1 MGPRNNTTKKSKEIH
16 WKPPHKPTSAAE
28 IIEIEP
34 PKAKTETMSSGRPDP
49 KAPCQGA
56 IHSAKPETSSIPDV
70 GCNPT
75 PVVDNLRSNVAA
87 PPGLPEGP
95 EMHHEGKGESL
106 DAAES
111 PERTSNQSQQFS
123 NDLRNLQQQFLEFRE
138 MSVKKDQA
146 WEREV
151 EALKEKLNKV
161 EGLEKEVEELKQKL
175 DESEERAEVF
185 KQKLDES
192 EKRAEVL
199 QQRLEGVE
207 KELKRARQEL
217 NQMHRSLCRRQIAIA
232 IYKLLGCKDFESRKK
247 FFDNFKDNR
256 RVLKLRLEEVFSQP
270 ISKKFAN
277 EFFAALDLG
286 DHGIIKQGNVTAHE
300 YTFEQGEEHAEDSK
314 VFKFYLSFMQEQ
326 RGYQKTDE
334 IGKAAD
340 KGIPRTESG
349 TDKKRGG
356 SKQPR
361 RGQGRGKFQ
370 RGN

>member
-1 MGPRNNTTKKSKEIH
+1 MAKKSKEIH
-16 WKPPHKPTSAAE
+16 WKPPHKPTSTAE

-34 PKAKTETMSSGRPDP
+34 PKAKTETMSSGHPDP

-95 EMHHEGKGESL
+95 EMHHEGEGESSNAAAPPEPTSDPTQTL
-106 DAAES
+106 SHKLQNLEQAFSTFQAES
-111 PERTSNQSQQFS
+111 VTKYQGWKE
-123 NDLRNLQQQFLEFRE
+123 
-138 MSVKKDQA
+138 
-146 WEREV
+146 EV
-151 EALKEKLNKV
+151 EALQEKLNKV

-175 DESEERAEVF
+175 DESE
-185 KQKLDES
+185 
-192 EKRAEVL
+192 KRAGVL

-207 KELKRARQEL
+207 KELERARQEL
-217 NQMHRSLCRRQIAIA
+217 NQMHQSLCRRQIAIA
-232 IYKLLGCKDFESRKK
+232 IYKLLGYKDFESRKQ

-256 RVLKLRLEEVFSQP
+256 RVLKSRLEAAFSQP

-300 YTFEQGEEHAEDSK
+300 YTFEQGEEHASDST

-326 RGYQKTDE
+326 RGHQKTDE

-340 KGIPRTESG
+340 KGISRTESG

-361 RGQGRGKFQ
+361 RGQGRGRFQ